1 MLVFRKIFCT
11 YEMDGC
17 LVKDSNLKWNQ
28 EYLILDKSKT
38 IDKKEK
44 KEKEINAS
52 RRSNQCLYWHEPD
65 N

>member
-1 MLVFRKIFCT
+1 MLVFQKIFCT

-44 KEKEINAS
+44 KEKE
-52 RRSNQCLYWHEPD
+52 R
-65 N
+65 